1 MATWMIGGRAD
12 NWGQSRP
19 KSREFRALDTIS
31 ALAAIGLL
39 IGVTASTWLSE
50 AADTEEAGKQ
60 AAAGAGAS
68 EFADRERIATFYV
81 GAPFYYRSD
90 IHITRPDGTDL
101 TLKRLGWDGDA
112 LYFPIDGGLRST
124 EWWGSTGF
132 MIDFLH
138 NKAIARVGKGAHGRR
153 LANPVIED
161 VDASGTLKGAPA
173 PARIKLTD
181 VVERLEF
188 THGHNVLMFTPMV
201 RLGAITP
208 KIRPYFGLG
217 LGFALPHV
225 EIWFA
230 GEGRENRTNEYQ
242 FAGPAAQ
249 AVAGL
254 EIRTGRV
261 STLVEYKFT
270 WAALS
275 GALTGDESWKNFN
288 MPGDL
293 TRQFLRWWRGE
304 KPRLGTFETHL
315 SAHQIVVGV
324 GTKF

>member
-1 MATWMIGGRAD
+1 M
-12 NWGQSRP
+12 
-19 KSREFRALDTIS
+19 LDTVS
-31 ALAAIGLL
+31 ALAAIALL
-39 IGVTASTWLSE
+39 AGVSASTWLSE
-50 AADTEEAGKQ
+50 AVDPNDASKAATRG
-60 AAAGAGAS
+60 AAGASAS
-68 EFADRERIATFYV
+68 EFAERERIATFYV

-90 IHITRPDGTDL
+90 VHIARPDGTDV
-101 TLKRLGWDGDA
+101 TLKQLGWDGDA

-124 EWWGSTGF
+124 EWWGPAGF

-138 NKAIARVGKGAHGRR
+138 NKAIARLGKGAHGRK
-153 LANPVIED
+153 LTNGVIEE

-188 THGHNVLMFTPMV
+188 THGHNVLMFTPML

-261 STLVEYKFT
+261 STLIEYKFT
-270 WAALS
+270 WAALT
-275 GALTGDESWKNFN
+275 GALTGDQSWKNFN

-293 TRQFLRWWRGE
+293 LRQFQRWWKGE
-304 KPRLGTFETHL
+304 APRLGTFDTHL

-324 GTKF
+324 GAKF